1 MLGKFWRR
9 IRARIVTADACY
21 RGSMIRWIAG
31 IALLASCGADSN
43 EQEDGDAGVLV
54 DARAGE
60 PAVKLQI
67 DFDYRYDTSGFF
79 DDEARR
85 RTLEAAASS
94 WGQLLADDF
103 PSIPSGTSVRT
114 RDPQDPG
121 GEGITFAIDRE
132 IDDILVFVGCS
143 EIDGPGGTN
152 AISNHAAALASV
164 SDSELR
170 NALNLRYRGADF
182 QPWTGWISF
191 DCGQEYFF
199 DDSLDS
205 ANDIPAG
212 ITDFYSVTMH
222 ELAHVLGFGT
232 SDAFVAL
239 QATGPIRFT
248 GPSATAEYGGD
259 VPLSSSGT
267 HYQSGVTIDS
277 VPVLMDPSRP
287 GGFRTEPTS
296 LDISALAD
304 IGYERVD

>member
-1 MLGKFWRR
+1 
-9 IRARIVTADACY
+9 
-21 RGSMIRWIAG
+21 MIRWIAG
-31 IALLASCGADSN
+31 FALLASCGADSN
-43 EQEDGDAGVLV
+43 EADDRDSGALADATP
-54 DARAGE
+54 GE
-60 PAVKLQI
+60 PTVKLQI
-67 DFDYRYDTSGFF
+67 DFDYRYDTTGFF
-79 DDEARR
+79 ADGARR
-85 RTLEAAASS
+85 RTLEAAAVS
-94 WGQLLADDF
+94 WGRLLGDDF

-114 RDPQDPG
+114 RDPQNPD
-121 GEGITFAIDRE
+121 GEGITFEIDRE
-132 IDDILVFVGCS
+132 IDDVLVFVGCS

-199 DDSLDS
+199 DETFDS
-205 ANDIPAG
+205 ADDIPLG

-232 SDAFVAL
+232 SDAFVTL

-248 GPSATAEYGGD
+248 GPSATADYGGD

-267 HYQSGVTIDS
+267 HYESGVAIDG

-296 LDISALAD
+296 LDIAALTD